1 MMSIICVYNKKEILE
16 KYLLKS
22 LEKQDV
28 DYELILIDNR
38 NNKFN
43 NAASAL
49 NYGSKQANGDYLVFV
64 HQDINFNNKEWI
76 KDTENMINKLSN
88 PGIIGVAGKTH
99 DSLVRSN
106 IKQGI
111 KPVDVSPYK
120 LDKPEKASTLD
131 ECLLIIP
138 KNIFKKY
145 NFNEQQCPDWH
156 LYGVDYVYNI
166 KEKGYEA
173 YLIPSILEHRSKG
186 ASMSKAYYKTLP
198 NLQKKYMKKGL
209 IRTCMGDWFTF
220 IPVSIQRWIK
230 KYKMY

>member
-1 MMSIICVYNKKEILE
+1 MMSIICVYNKREILE

-22 LEKQDV
+22 LEEQDA
-28 DYELILIDNR
+28 DYELILVDNR
-38 NNKFN
+38 NNEFD

-49 NYGSKQANGDYLVFV
+49 NYGSKQANGDYLVFA

-76 KDTENMINKLSN
+76 KDTENIIKKLPN

-138 KNIFKKY
+138 GNIFKKY
-145 NFNEQQCPDWH
+145 NFNEKQCPDWH

-173 YLIPSILEHRSKG
+173 YLIPSMLEHRSKG
-186 ASMSKAYYKTLP
+186 ASMSESYYETLP
-198 NLQKKYMKKGL
+198 NLQKRYMKKGL

-220 IPVSIQRWIK
+220 IPISIQRWIK